1 MLQTY
6 AIWSEITEPGDAIAG
21 LLRRELGVSN
31 SLELISDGIGS
42 KELASLLPA
51 DYFQAPEFIQT
62 LTDSLECWRRR
73 IAIANPEKSLER
85 IAQLGGELITPESV
99 HWPKALEDLA
109 DHLPAALWVLGNP
122 KVFEETAISVIGAR
136 LASDYGLSLTQDLA
150 RFCVNQGWLIVSGG
164 AQGIDAKAS
173 KTALENRGNT
183 ICVMA
188 GGLDRLYPSAN
199 LELFSLVRQAGAVIS
214 ELPPGVSPSRW
225 RFLQRNR
232 LIACL
237 GKATVVVEAGYRSGS
252 INTAY
257 HANEIGRPVGAIP
270 GPVNSVRSAGC
281 HRLIR
286 EQRAEL
292 IATPGQLAEL
302 MGLEAESDSQELTRS
317 DNQTR
322 VLDALHG
329 QSLSPEVIARIAGM
343 TLDQTNYTLAQLSQ
357 RQLVREISIGWQKL

>member
-1 MLQTY
+1 MLETY
-6 AIWSEITEPGDAIAG
+6 ATWSEITEPGDAIAG

-31 SLELISDGIGS
+31 SLALISDGIGS
-42 KELASLLPA
+42 KELAALLPA
-51 DYFQAPEFIQT
+51 DYFQAAGFIQT
-62 LTDSLECWRRR
+62 LSDSLECWRRR

-85 IAQLGGELITPESV
+85 LAQLGGELITPESD
-99 HWPKALEDLA
+99 HWPTTLDDLA
-109 DHLPAALWVLGNP
+109 DHLPAALWVLGDP

-136 LASDYGLSLTQDLA
+136 LASDYGLRLTQDLV
-150 RFCVNQGWLIVSGG
+150 RFCVDQGWLIVSGG
-164 AQGIDAKAS
+164 ALGIDAKAS
-173 KTALENRGNT
+173 KAALENHGNT

-199 LELFSLVRQAGAVIS
+199 LELFNLARHSGAVIS
-214 ELPPGVSPSRW
+214 EVPPGVSPSRW

-270 GPVNSVRSAGC
+270 GPVDSVRSAGC

-292 IATPGQLAEL
+292 IATPNQLAEL
-302 MGLEAESDSQELTRS
+302 MGLTTEPDFQSINRI
-317 DNQTR
+317 DNHTR
-322 VLDALHG
+322 VLDALQG
-329 QSLSPEVIARIAGM
+329 KALSHEVIARLAGM
-343 TLDQTNYTLAQLSQ
+343 TLAETQYTLTQLSK